1 MDALMLSIIIKLG
14 MIRTVCVNFTIN
26 IKPAVFFMPSIKTI
40 TYAYNFEEKNSRPIS
55 GQFIKKIKT
64 SAFNNELGYF
74 YSTQIILGRIF
85 FPFLDPRVSERD
97 KYST

>member
-64 SAFNNELGYF
+64 SAFNNF
-74 YSTQIILGRIF
+74 RKSFQMFFNVNSTTMSHL
-85 FPFLDPRVSERD
+85 
-97 KYST
+97 